1 MGLQEGVG
9 RAQATARASRGGGS
23 AAQAAASACCR
34 GGLTRHAAALHVLV
48 LQAAAS
54 VALQPCQGLFHARQ
68 GPLCAAALAVRGG
81 VGGGQAPRAALR
93 LRSVLRGVQ
102 GHQLGAKGAAPAQLR
117 RVCACQGAVAGDK
130 LRPAQAQARASKARA
145 ELQGA
150 APRAPRPPAAQLAP
164 PVRHVSAARGAAAAR
179 APPSTVSA
187 PAEAALE
194 V

>member
-1 MGLQEGVG
+1 MSSSSRPLPAWPCSLARVSLTLT
-9 RAQATARASRGGGS
+9 RAPSALPRWPCEGGG
-23 AAQAAASACCR
+23 
-34 GGLTRHAAALHVLV
+34 GW
-48 LQAAAS
+48 
-54 VALQPCQGLFHARQ
+54 
-68 GPLCAAALAVRGG
+68 
-81 VGGGQAPRAALR
+81 GQAPRAALR

-145 ELQGA
+145 RLQGA

-164 PVRHVSAARGAAAAR
+164 PVRHVSAAHGAAAVR

-187 PAEAALE
+187 RLAVRGVPQGWALA
-194 V
+194 